1 MAFNSPRDLL
11 MALLASNSP
20 RDFFQ
25 SQQGIMS
32 PEQGGPQYIGMGKPV
47 NPKYIGRGT
56 PVEPQYIG
64 LGEPTGYDRPHTN
77 ESLMPSGITPYE
89 GKRGGGGQSNQ
100 AKISIALPA
109 SKLFETDSSG
119 GPAVG
124 PMSPNLPYPNVG
136 QSPGAL
142 GYTPVGQ
149 MGPSY
154 TPYDPNSERPFYS
167 QMRGK

>member
-11 MALLASNSP
+11 MALLATKSPRELLAVNSP
-20 RDFFQ
+20 RDMLQ
-25 SQQGIMS
+25 PPSGQYSEYS
-32 PEQGGPQYIGMGKPV
+32 PVGQAPIPNMGPQQ
-47 NPKYIGRGT
+47 T
-56 PVEPQYIG
+56 SQYIG
-64 LGEPTGYDRPHTN
+64 LGDQVGGRR
-77 ESLMPSGITPYE
+77 G
-89 GKRGGGGQSNQ
+89 GGGGQSNQ

-119 GPAVG
+119 GPSVG

-136 QSPGAL
+136 QTPGAL